1 MFVKLKYLNGTH
13 PGSTKEFTQSII
25 KVGRAPSCD
34 FALYDNTGRHSIAS
48 RVHAELRCEDNE
60 LFIYDLNSSNGTF
73 VNGERIRKV
82 ALKNG
87 DMLTFGPDGL
97 ELQVNFLISSK
108 DETEFLASCPL
119 FQDLPWEVLYE
130 ITRRGDIKHMPAN
143 SYLFR
148 LGETCTTVYVIYS
161 GLVEISTVRDS
172 SGRLT
177 IVGFLASGESL
188 GESLAIIAGKH
199 RTEARVEEAAEIFTL
214 DAEAL
219 QELIQTIPAFALK
232 FTSALCHKLAASEG
246 QLQSRHSKR
255 HLQGDLQYFDLATI
269 VQTLNGLRETGVLML
284 YPKTDNDVGG
294 SGVIGMLPFAR
305 IYFESGEARYIKLG
319 SRGGEEGFYQLFQM
333 PLAGTFTFLQQDLPE
348 DMVTTDPIRM
358 PTMNLLLEAHRLQ
371 DELESFKNKLPDL
384 TATFRPLVEELNWS
398 EGETGTYANQIWS
411 LILGGST
418 LCEILGK
425 TDCSNFTAYRLILEM
440 ITNNQ
445 ISDEKLPADMLISTK
460 TIRVMATHREE

>member
-13 PGSTKEFTQSII
+13 PGSTKEFTQPVI

-48 RVHAELRCEDNE
+48 RVHAELRCEDNN
-60 LFIYDLNSSNGTF
+60 LFLCDLNSSNGTF
-73 VNGERIRKV
+73 VNGERIKKV

-108 DETEFLASCPL
+108 DETEFLSSCLL

-130 ITRRGDIKHMPAN
+130 ITRRGDIRHLPAG

-148 LGETCTTVYVIYS
+148 VGEVCTTLYVIYS
-161 GLVEISTVRDS
+161 GLVEVSAVRDS

-188 GESLAIIAGKH
+188 GESLALISGVH
-199 RTEARVEEAAEIFTL
+199 RTEAKIEEAAEIFTL
-214 DAEAL
+214 PADSL
-219 QELIQTIPAFALK
+219 KELIQTIPDFALK
-232 FTSALCHKLAASEG
+232 YTTALCNKLAASEG
-246 QLQSRHSKR
+246 QLQARHSKR
-255 HLQGDLQYFDLATI
+255 HLQGDLQHFDLATI
-269 VQTLNGLRETGVLML
+269 IQTLNGLRESGVLML
-284 YPKTDNDVGG
+284 YPKMDNDIGG
-294 SGVIGMLPFAR
+294 SGVIGVLPFAR
-305 IYFESGEARYIKLG
+305 IYFEAGEARYIKLG

-333 PLAGTFTFLQQDLPE
+333 PLAGSFTFVQQELPD
-348 DMVTTDPIRM
+348 DMASTEPIRM

-371 DELESFKNKLPDL
+371 DELETFKHKLPDL
-384 TATFRPLVEELNWS
+384 TASFRPLVEQLYWQEELTTN
-398 EGETGTYANQIWS
+398 YANQIWA

-425 TDCSNFTAYRLILEM
+425 ADCSNFTAYRLLLEM
-440 ITNNQ
+440 INNNQ
-445 ISDEKLPADMLISTK
+445 ISDEKLPTDMLISTK
-460 TIRVMATHREE
+460 TIRVMTTQRDE

>member
-13 PGSTKEFTQSII
+13 PGSTKEFTQPII

-48 RVHAELRCEDNE
+48 RIHAELRCEDNQ
-60 LFIYDLNSSNGTF
+60 LFICDLNSSNGTF
-73 VNGERIRKV
+73 VNGERIKKI

-87 DMLTFGPDGL
+87 DIMTFGPDGL

-130 ITRRGDIKHMPAN
+130 ITRRGDIKHMPN
-143 SYLFR
+143 GSYLFR
-148 LGETCTTVYVIYS
+148 AGEVCSTLYVIYS
-161 GLVEISTVRDS
+161 GLIEVSAVRDS
-172 SGRLT
+172 SGKLT

-188 GESLAIIAGKH
+188 GESLALIGGVH
-199 RTEARVEEAAEIFTL
+199 RTEAKVEEAAEVFTL
-214 DAEAL
+214 SAEAL
-219 QELIQTIPAFALK
+219 RELIHTIPDFALR
-232 FTSALCHKLAASEG
+232 FSMALCNRLAASEG

-255 HLQGDLQYFDLATI
+255 HLQGDLQHFDLATI
-269 VQTLNGLRETGVLML
+269 VQTLNGLRESGVLML
-284 YPKTDNDVGG
+284 YPKMDNDIGG
-294 SGVIGMLPFAR
+294 SGVIGVLPFAR
-305 IYFESGEARYIKLG
+305 IYFEAGEARYIKLG

-333 PLAGTFTFLQQDLPE
+333 PLAGSFTFVQQDLPD
-348 DMVTTDPIRM
+348 DMASTEPIRM

-371 DELESFKNKLPDL
+371 DELETFKNRLPDL
-384 TATFRPLVEELNWS
+384 TTTFRPLVEELDWTE
-398 EGETGTYANQIWS
+398 EGTGNYANQIWS

-425 TDCSNFTAYRLILEM
+425 TDCSNFTAYRLLIEM
-440 ITNNQ
+440 IGKGQ

-460 TIRVMATHREE
+460 TIRVMTSRHDE

>member
-13 PGSTKEFTQSII
+13 PGSTKEFTQPII

-148 LGETCTTVYVIYS
+148 LGETCTTLYVIYS

-188 GESLAIIAGKH
+188 GESLALIGGKH
-199 RTEARVEEAAEIFTL
+199 RTEARIEEAAEIFTL
-214 DAEAL
+214 DAEDL

-284 YPKTDNDVGG
+284 YPKTDNDAGG

-348 DMVTTDPIRM
+348 DMATTDPIRM

-384 TATFRPLVEELNWS
+384 TATFRPLVEELHWS
-398 EGETGTYANQIWS
+398 EEETGVYANQIWS

-440 ITNNQ
+440 ITSNQ